1 MTTKEIN
8 ATFTSPQKFYKLYQK
23 QGLNFKL
30 TVTLGKNY
38 GSEISAEFIILLV
51 EKISQDGVTLF
62 QETELDSKSE
72 TKRNP
77 SLTFSGSLLDPKNRT
92 DNKTLI
98 RASFNPEGEEEI
110 FIGTGRILGE
120 EGSRFFSRMRSQS
133 MSSLL
138 SLFPPSYSRT
148 QSRRGSLMSL
158 ETLPPHYDEL
168 CSGVGAC
175 ELRDEDNEQVVNK
188 F

>member
-98 RASFNPEGEEEI
+98 RASFNPGGDAGLKI
-110 FIGTGRILGE
+110 
-120 EGSRFFSRMRSQS
+120 Q
-133 MSSLL
+133 
-138 SLFPPSYSRT
+138 
-148 QSRRGSLMSL
+148 
-158 ETLPPHYDEL
+158 HY
-168 CSGVGAC
+168 
-175 ELRDEDNEQVVNK
+175 LRV
-188 F
+188 